1 MRILRL
7 LIVLL
12 ALPLVA
18 AHAQETEPPEGTRI
32 NGATVSG
39 LDLSRLSP
47 GLQEEIGKLA
57 GSPLNRQQLRD
68 LAARIEAEQPR
79 YVAAVRI
86 SQDPDGAARVVF
98 VLARMS
104 DQEHETNINTQY
116 IVESVEIK
124 GVRERDLDSTLV
136 ADLHALAGRQL
147 DPDDAER
154 LETRLKDALPGYDID
169 RRTTKGSQPRT
180 IKVIFDAHR
189 AEWSRWLRFEPI
201 DANAIYHSE
210 QGWGFEP
217 PDPRSGAGTSRS
229 RCPSRGTSATSSWKS
244 TRASACVSKRGRLE
258 LNGWVRSSS
267 GRPYDQTWRDST
279 IAALPFYPR
288 VPPLYRNRMSV
299 TPLLKFAITR
309 QVTVGGGVRITELD
323 AIDGSDL
330 SQMAN
335 AGIGWVS
342 FSQRAREKSGTR
354 HDAEA
359 SFTVRAGTRALE
371 SDLVYERYLG
381 QADYSFRLASHRVRV
396 SGMAGSIRG
405 NAPLFE
411 RFTLGD
417 SQTLRGWDKYDIA
430 PAGGDRMF
438 HTSLEYTFHGLGM
451 FLDAGSVWD
460 TGVEKRVR
468 VSTGITYNPGP
479 VFMTVG
485 FPLNTD
491 EFGAVF
497 TMGLRFPTPVAGI
510 KKY

>member
-7 LIVLL
+7 VIVLL

-68 LAARIEAEQPR
+68 LAARIEGEQPR

-86 SQDPDGAARVVF
+86 TQDPDGTARVVF

-104 DQEHETNINTQY
+104 GQEHEANINTQY
-116 IVESVEIK
+116 VVESVEIK
-124 GVRERDLDSTLV
+124 GVPERALDSALV

-147 DPDDAER
+147 DPDDADR
-154 LETRLKDALPGYDID
+154 LETRLKDALPGYEIG

-201 DANAIYHSE
+201 DANVIYHSE
-210 QGWGFEP
+210 QGWGSSLPIQMGSRDFAVTLPIAWDIGDELVEEYSGFGMRFEA
-217 PDPRSGAGTSRS
+217 RKIGTERLGAFFE
-229 RCPSRGTSATSSWKS
+229 WS
-244 TRASACVSKRGRLE
+244 T
-258 LNGWVRSSS
+258 
-267 GRPYDQTWRDST
+267 YDQTWRDGT
-279 IAALPFYPR
+279 LAALPFYPR
-288 VPPLYRNRMSV
+288 VPPPYRNRMSV

-323 AIDGSDL
+323 ALDGSDA

-359 SFTVRAGTRALE
+359 SFTVRAGARALE

-381 QADYSFRLASHRVRV
+381 QGEYSFRLASHQLRV

-417 SQTLRGWDKYDIA
+417 SRTLRGWDKYDIA

-451 FLDAGSVWD
+451 FVDAGSVWD